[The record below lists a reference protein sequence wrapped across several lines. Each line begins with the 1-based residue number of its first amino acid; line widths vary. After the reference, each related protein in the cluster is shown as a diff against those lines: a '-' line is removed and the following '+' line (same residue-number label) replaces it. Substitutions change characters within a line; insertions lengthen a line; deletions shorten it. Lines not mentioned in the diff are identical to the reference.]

1 MDRLTTCIEALQV
14 LARLNDPD
22 REALVQQYI
31 GAYIRTEKLEM
42 IPALKRLQKA
52 IRYHEE
58 FDRREG
64 EDWRFAREYVR
75 SLLHRMTS

>member
-14 LARLNDPD
+14 LAKSNDPD

-31 GAYIRTEKLEM
+31 DAYIRTERLEM
-42 IPALKRLQKA
+42 ISALKRLQKA

-58 FDRREG
+58 VERRAG
-64 EDWRFAREYVR
+64 DDWSFAREYVR
-75 SLLHRMTS
+75 SLPHRMT

>member
-31 GAYIRTEKLEM
+31 DAYIWTEKLEM
-42 IPALKRLQKA
+42 IKALKRLQKA

-64 EDWRFAREYVR
+64 EDWSIARNTFV
-75 SLLHRMTS
+75 HCCTG